1 MKRDIAQISACI
13 ETYEKFIQPYQDAC
27 QVVSM
32 WLENM
37 QKEFGKEYNHNPV
50 HSIQKRIKS
59 LNSIADKLGRK
70 GHEVNLENAMAYL
83 TDIAGVRVICYY
95 IQDVYVIAGILKNQ
109 PDTVLIKETDYIKNP
124 KPNGYRSYHM
134 VLGITLHQVKG
145 KQYFPVEIQ
154 IRTLAMDFWASMEHQ
169 LCYKTER
176 TDIVSLSGE
185 LTYYADMLH
194 EMERRISVF
203 YDCNIPV
210 PAAEAAI
217 DSTPKVPAL
226 S

>member
-70 GHEVNLENAMAYL
+70 GYEVNLENAMAYL
-83 TDIAGVRVICYY
+83 TDISRGQSDLLLYTGCVC
-95 IQDVYVIAGILKNQ
+95 DWPVY
-109 PDTVLIKETDYIKNP
+109 
-124 KPNGYRSYHM
+124 
-134 VLGITLHQVKG
+134 
-145 KQYFPVEIQ
+145 
-154 IRTLAMDFWASMEHQ
+154 
-169 LCYKTER
+169 
-176 TDIVSLSGE
+176 
-185 LTYYADMLH
+185 
-194 EMERRISVF
+194 
-203 YDCNIPV
+203 
-210 PAAEAAI
+210 
-217 DSTPKVPAL
+217 
-226 S
+226 